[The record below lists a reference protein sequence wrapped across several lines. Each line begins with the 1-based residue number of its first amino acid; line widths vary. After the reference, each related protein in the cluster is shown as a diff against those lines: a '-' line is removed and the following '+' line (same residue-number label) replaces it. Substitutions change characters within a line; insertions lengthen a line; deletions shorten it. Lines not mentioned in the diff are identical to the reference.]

1 MVNHMSRSNAL
12 VVSQAAI
19 AKGIGAKR
27 ESVNRAVRYLVEHNF
42 IQVIKAAGASVYVV
56 NSRVMW
62 QGNRGNAM
70 QPSAL
75 TSWPSKASKI
85 RRPSSRPRRSSASL
99 DWLKANGCWWAMNR
113 STHPIRASS
122 NCRDGGPP
130 VQARRCP
137 AGGGQAKP
145 PRCRWQ
151 PAGGSRRVDPAS
163 PEQSDRRGDSS
174 MGGKPRPVWRN
185 ARPPGF
191 YGRRRAG
198 CGVDCKA
205 SKATSR
211 NRGDLRRQHDRAV
224 KGGKGGRR
232 PTQPAK
238 RRQARSASP

>member
-1 MVNHMSRSNAL
+1 MVNAVVPLGEKPNTYGWLQLEKKAAQELQKLIQASPTAASTLMYMVNHMSRSNAL

-62 QGNRGNAM
+62 QGNREGNAM

-137 AGGGQAKP
+137 TGGGQAKP

-151 PAGGSRRVDPAS
+151 PAGGSRRVDP
-163 PEQSDRRGDSS
+163 R
-174 MGGKPRPVWRN
+174 KP
-185 ARPPGF
+185 G
-191 YGRRRAG
+191 
-198 CGVDCKA
+198 
-205 SKATSR
+205 
-211 NRGDLRRQHDRAV
+211 
-224 KGGKGGRR
+224 
-232 PTQPAK
+232 AK
-238 RRQARSASP
+238 RQAGG

>member
-1 MVNHMSRSNAL
+1 MYMVNHMSRSNAL

-113 STHPIRASS
+113 STHPIR
-122 NCRDGGPP
+122 GELELP
-130 VQARRCP
+130 
-137 AGGGQAKP
+137 
-145 PRCRWQ
+145 
-151 PAGGSRRVDPAS
+151 
-163 PEQSDRRGDSS
+163 
-174 MGGKPRPVWRN
+174 
-185 ARPPGF
+185 
-191 YGRRRAG
+191 
-198 CGVDCKA
+198 
-205 SKATSR
+205 
-211 NRGDLRRQHDRAV
+211 
-224 KGGKGGRR
+224 
-232 PTQPAK
+232 
-238 RRQARSASP
+238 